1 MSKCNELRKLL
12 LEWGEDKYLP
22 LQEKIKY
29 LENENYRLRTQN
41 QRIHERNKRLSTIV
55 KKRREEAN
63 NENRQRNCSM

>member
-1 MSKCNELRKLL
+1 MSKCDELRKLL

-41 QRIHERNKRLSTIV
+41 QRIHERNKRLSMIV

>member
-1 MSKCNELRKLL
+1 MSKYN
-12 LEWGEDKYLP
+12 YLP

-41 QRIHERNKRLSTIV
+41 QRIHERNKRLSMIV

>member
-1 MSKCNELRKLL
+1 MSQFDELRSLL

-22 LQEKIKY
+22 LNKKISY
-29 LENENYRLRTQN
+29 LENENYRLRMQN
-41 QRIHERNKRLSTIV
+41 QRIHERNKRLSMIV

>member
-29 LENENYRLRTQN
+29 LGNENYRLRMQSL
-41 QRIHERNKRLSTIV
+41 RIKERNERLSMIV
-55 KKRREEAN
+55 KKRREEVN
-63 NENRQRNCSM
+63 Q